1 MGRNNS
7 PGLDILELEDYV
19 LTGRNYWD
27 RSKDLSYDQVSDDM
41 TIAEKVIA
49 KITSQKKARV
59 DLSEDMNQIS
69 EKLHKLNQ
77 DV

>member
-69 EKLHKLNQ
+69 EKLHKLNR